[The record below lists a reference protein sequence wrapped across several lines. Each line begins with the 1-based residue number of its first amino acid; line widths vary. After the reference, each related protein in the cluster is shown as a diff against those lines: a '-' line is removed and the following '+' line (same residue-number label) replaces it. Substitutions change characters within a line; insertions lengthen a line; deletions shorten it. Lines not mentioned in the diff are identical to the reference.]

1 MHIYIYIYIY
11 IYQASPIIDLLCV
24 HFYAS
29 FCENYAKHYFDA
41 NHLRGLIEYGVV
53 KWSPFFIGSALFG
66 QYWTMP

>member
-1 MHIYIYIYIY
+1 MYIY
-11 IYQASPIIDLLCV
+11 IYQAKPIIDLLCV

-29 FCENYAKHYFDA
+29 FCENNA

-66 QYWTMP
+66 